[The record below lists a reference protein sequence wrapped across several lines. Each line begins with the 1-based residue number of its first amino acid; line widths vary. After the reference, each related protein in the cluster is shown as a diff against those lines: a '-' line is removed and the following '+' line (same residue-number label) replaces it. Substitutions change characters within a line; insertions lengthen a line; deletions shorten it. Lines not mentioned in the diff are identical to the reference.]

1 MPIELP
7 AVLKLLNGNP
17 LMKVRQ
23 VIGEHL
29 PLTKSLDGG
38 AGLDGLVS
46 KVMSGGLASVIPNPM
61 AVATGQLQGILGNAA
76 GQITGSLGDG
86 GAGLV
91 SALTGAG
98 GLGGAVTGLTS
109 SGNGLLSAS
118 CILSVVGHAGVADM
132 AGAALP
138 GGLGIT
144 TVLGPLNAEGVVG
157 SIAQWVPTMVAGVIA
172 GTLPVDTAIA
182 QVEAHTATLNGI
194 TNASATALATVEAM
208 APNLAAVST
217 VAAALV
223 AAPVEIRAV
232 LERAIAPE
240 DLATMRASVAAH
252 SDDPQD

>member
-17 LMKVRQ
+17 LMKVKQ

-38 AGLDGLVS
+38 PGLDGLVS
-46 KVMSGGLASVIPNPM
+46 KVMSGGLASVIPNPT
-61 AVATGQLQGILGNAA
+61 AAATSQLQGVLGSAA
-76 GQITGSLGDG
+76 GQVTGALGEG
-86 GAGLV
+86 GSGLV
-91 SALTGAG
+91 TALTGAG
-98 GLGGAVTGLTS
+98 GLGGAASGLTS
-109 SGNGLLSAS
+109 AGNGLLSAS
-118 CILSVVGHAGVADM
+118 GILSIVGHAGVADM
-132 AGAALP
+132 AGAVLP
-138 GGLGIT
+138 GGLGID
-144 TVLGPLNAEGVVG
+144 TVLGPLNADAAVG
-157 SIAQWVPTMVAGVIA
+157 GITQWVPTMVAQVIS

-194 TNASATALATVEAM
+194 TNASAAALATVEAM

-240 DLATMRASVAAH
+240 DLATMRASVAGH
-252 SDDPQD
+252 SAEPQD

>member
-38 AGLDGLVS
+38 AGLDGLMS
-46 KVMSGGLASVIPNPM
+46 KMMGGGLGSIISNPTAAIM
-61 AVATGQLQGILGNAA
+61 GQLQGAIGSAADQITGAMGGNAA
-76 GQITGSLGDG
+76 D
-86 GAGLV
+86 LV
-91 SALTGAG
+91 SALNGSAS
-98 GLGGAVTGLTS
+98 LGVAATNLS
-109 SGNGLLSAS
+109 SAGNGLLSATG
-118 CILSVVGHAGVADM
+118 ILAVVGHAGVTDM

-138 GGLGIT
+138 GGLGID
-144 TVLGPLNAEGVVG
+144 TVLGPLNADAIVSG
-157 SIAQWVPTMVAGVIA
+157 ITQWVPTMVAGVIA
-172 GTLPVDTAIA
+172 GTLPVDIAIA
-182 QVEAHTATLNGI
+182 QVEAHAATLNGI

>member
-17 LMKVRQ
+17 LMKVKQ

-61 AVATGQLQGILGNAA
+61 AAITGQLQGVLGSAA
-76 GQITGSLGDG
+76 GQITGSLGEG

-98 GLGGAVTGLTS
+98 GLGGAVSGLAS
-109 SGNGLLSAS
+109 AGNGLLSAS
-118 CILSVVGHAGVADM
+118 GILSVVGHAGVADM

-138 GGLGIT
+138 GGLGIA
-144 TVLGPLNAEGVVG
+144 TVLGPLNADAAVG
-157 SIAQWVPTMVAGVIA
+157 GITQWVPSMVAQVIN

-182 QVEAHTATLNGI
+182 QVEAHTATLTGI
-194 TNASATALATVEAM
+194 TSASATALATVEAM

-223 AAPVEIRAV
+223 AAPAEIRAV
-232 LERAIAPE
+232 FERAIAPE
-240 DLATMRASVAAH
+240 DLATMRASVAGH
-252 SDDPQD
+252 SAEPQD

>member
-7 AVLKLLNGNP
+7 TVLKLLNGNP

-38 AGLDGLVS
+38 AGLDGLMG
-46 KVMSGGLASVIPNPM
+46 KMMGGGLGAVITNPT
-61 AVATGQLQGILGNAA
+61 AALTGQLQGVIGGAA
-76 GQITGSLGDG
+76 GQITGALGEG

-91 SALTGAG
+91 AALTGTG
-98 GLGGAVTGLTS
+98 GLGAAVTGLAS
-109 SGNGLLSAS
+109 AGNGLLSANG
-118 CILSVVGHAGVADM
+118 ILAVVGHAGITDM

-138 GGLGIT
+138 AHLGIG
-144 TVLGPLNAEGVVG
+144 TVLGPLTADATLAD
-157 SIAQWVPTMVAGVIA
+157 IARWVPTMVAGVTA
-172 GTLPVDTAIA
+172 GTLPVDSAIA
-182 QVEAHTATLNGI
+182 QVATHTATLNGI
-194 TNASATALATVEAM
+194 TNASTTALTTVEAM

-223 AAPVEIRAV
+223 AAPPAIRSV

-252 SDDPQD
+252 SDDPHD